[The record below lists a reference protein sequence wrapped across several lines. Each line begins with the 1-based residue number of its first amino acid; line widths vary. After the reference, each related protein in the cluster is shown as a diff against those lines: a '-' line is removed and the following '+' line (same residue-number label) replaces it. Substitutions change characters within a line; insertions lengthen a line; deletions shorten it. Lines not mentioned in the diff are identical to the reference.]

1 MIFEMLSYPF
11 MQRALICGVLLSL
24 CTSLLGVCLVL
35 KRFSMIGDGLSHVGF
50 GALAFATALGWSPLA
65 VSIPVVMAA
74 SVFLLRISENRK
86 INGDSA
92 IALIS
97 TGALA
102 VGVTVTTFSKGSN
115 IDLSGYMFGSIL
127 AIKQSEVILSII
139 LAVVAVASFI
149 LLYRRIFS
157 ITFDETFSSAAG
169 IPTGLY
175 NLVIAMLTSV
185 TVVLGM
191 RLTGALLISAL
202 IIFPPMTAMR
212 LCRSF
217 KSTVHCSAAI
227 SVICFIFGI
236 TASYFLSTPAGASV
250 VIVNIIVFAV
260 FSLVSFLKGKR
271 RVVKP

>member
-1 MIFEMLSYPF
+1 MILEMLSYPF
-11 MQRALICGVLLSL
+11 MQRALICGTLLSL

-50 GALAFATALGWSPLA
+50 GALALATAIGWSPLA

-74 SVFLLRISENRK
+74 SIFLLRISESKK

-127 AIKQSEVILSII
+127 AIKNGEVILSVI
-139 LAVVAVASFI
+139 LAVLVIVSFI
-149 LLYRRIFS
+149 VLYRRIFS
-157 ITFDETFSSAAG
+157 VTFDETFSSAAG
-169 IPTGLY
+169 IRTGMY

-217 KSTVHCSAAI
+217 RSTVICSAVI
-227 SVICFIFGI
+227 SVFCFISGI

-250 VIVNIIVFAV
+250 VIINIITFAV
-260 FSLVSFLKGKR
+260 FSLISKFSGSQR
-271 RVVKP
+271 TN